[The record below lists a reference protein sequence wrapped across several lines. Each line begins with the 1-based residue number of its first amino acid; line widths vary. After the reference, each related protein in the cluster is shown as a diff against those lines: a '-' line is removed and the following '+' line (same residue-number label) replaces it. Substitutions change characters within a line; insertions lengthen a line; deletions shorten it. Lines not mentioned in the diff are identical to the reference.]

1 MTMNLEK
8 KVDNIIISKIPKDL
22 FQKQDFYPLLG
33 IGTSS
38 WKFLK
43 EIFRRNNRNRSF
55 LRYSATIAIDAYNLG
70 LVIIANITAYAGYCV
85 YNLLKN

>member
-8 KVDNIIISKIPKDL
+8 KVDGIIIPKDL

-43 EIFRRNNRNRSF
+43 EIFRRNNRIRIF
-55 LRYSATIAIDAYNLG
+55 LRYSAATTICAYNLG
-70 LVIIANITAYAGYCV
+70 LASIANITAYAGYCV